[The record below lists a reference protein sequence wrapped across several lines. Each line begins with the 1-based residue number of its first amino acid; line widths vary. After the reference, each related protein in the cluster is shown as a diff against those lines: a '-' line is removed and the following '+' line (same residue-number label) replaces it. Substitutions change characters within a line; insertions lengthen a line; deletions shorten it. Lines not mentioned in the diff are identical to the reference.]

1 MPITAF
7 TTSLCLKKFCRLP
20 FGMRNALFEF
30 QRVVDELF
38 GDLDYVSAYVDD
50 VTVGSETF
58 EQHIEHL
65 KVTLNRILDSGLKLN
80 GEKTVFF
87 ATKIKLLGH
96 IITHNQI
103 HLDPAKIEP
112 LVNRLPPR
120 TLKDAHSWQKE
131 KSSYGI
137 MSAN

>member
-1 MPITAF
+1 MNKTMAETDKLLSITTKNITPKRSWPVPLIDDILLKASKFKYSTKYDFLRGFWQLLLDEESMPITAF
-7 TTSLCLKKFCRLP
+7 MTSLGLKEFCRLP

-65 KVTLNRILDSGLKLN
+65 KVT
-80 GEKTVFF
+80 
-87 ATKIKLLGH
+87 
-96 IITHNQI
+96 
-103 HLDPAKIEP
+103 
-112 LVNRLPPR
+112 
-120 TLKDAHSWQKE
+120 
-131 KSSYGI
+131 
-137 MSAN
+137 